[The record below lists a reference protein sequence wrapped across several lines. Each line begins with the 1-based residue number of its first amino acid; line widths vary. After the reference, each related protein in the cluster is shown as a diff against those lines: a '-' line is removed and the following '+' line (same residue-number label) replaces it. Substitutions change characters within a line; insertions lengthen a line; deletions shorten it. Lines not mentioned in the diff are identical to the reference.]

1 MSRLKSLPALETQSM
16 PQPIRSF
23 EGEQPPERRARGEQ
37 QGGVLGLQMGDLGIE
52 RVAIEEQTG
61 QPADQSGPNMKW

>member
-16 PQPIRSF
+16 PQPIRSLKASSCPI
-23 EGEQPPERRARGEQ
+23 GAREASNSVVSLAFRWATWGSS
-37 QGGVLGLQMGDLGIE
+37 VS
-52 RVAIEEQTG
+52 AIEEQTG